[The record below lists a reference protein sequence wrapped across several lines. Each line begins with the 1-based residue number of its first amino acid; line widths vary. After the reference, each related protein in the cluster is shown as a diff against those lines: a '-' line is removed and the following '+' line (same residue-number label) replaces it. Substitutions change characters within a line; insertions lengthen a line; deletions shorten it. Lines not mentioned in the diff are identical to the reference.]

1 MSGLS
6 FEDNF
11 NSIIKNAKK
20 NLLTK
25 MTNAYVE
32 NGYLLQANIT
42 KGYRDQKYAG
52 DYDPLKE
59 KTVERKRKKNLDPRF
74 LIEGDSKSEDLWKS
88 FEVIKLNDFT
98 VVVGTNA
105 KYARAQEF
113 GYEARGIVARANV
126 GPSLEDSFPAMK
138 ENFKQAVSGSF
149 KK

>member
-59 KTVERKRKKNLDPRF
+59 KN
-74 LIEGDSKSEDLWKS
+74 G
-88 FEVIKLNDFT
+88 
-98 VVVGTNA
+98 
-105 KYARAQEF
+105 
-113 GYEARGIVARANV
+113 
-126 GPSLEDSFPAMK
+126 
-138 ENFKQAVSGSF
+138 
-149 KK
+149 